1 MGEREKDLQELSPK
15 QLKEEIIKALENP
28 PFPIFKRS
36 LKKIN
41 NRDLLLKILQSV
53 LEINY
58 DYTIGEMKTGNLRG
72 IRTYKFIHDRVYYRL
87 SYWVENDGRITIT
100 YIDIMKREDS
110 YDNLKKYFQSRK
122 SLLKQINENGR

>member
-1 MGEREKDLQELSPK
+1 MGEREEDLQELSSK
-15 QLKEEIIKALENP
+15 QLKKEIIKALENQ

-41 NRDLLLKILQSV
+41 NRNLLLKILQSV

-87 SYWVENDGRITIT
+87 SYWVENDGKIIIT

-110 YDNLKKYFQSRK
+110 YDNLIKYFQSEK
-122 SLLKQINENGR
+122 SVLKKINEKGV

>member
-28 PFPIFKRS
+28 FFPIFKRS

-72 IRTYKFIHDRVYYRL
+72 IRTYKFIHERVYYRL
-87 SYWVENDGRITIT
+87 SYWVENDGKITIT

>member
-72 IRTYKFIHDRVYYRL
+72 IRTYKFIHDRVSYRL
-87 SYWVENDGRITIT
+87 SYYVLNDGKIIIT

-122 SLLKQINENGR
+122 SVLKQINEKGI

>member
-1 MGEREKDLQELSPK
+1 MGEREKDLQELSSK
-15 QLKEEIIKALENP
+15 QLKMEIMKALENQ
-28 PFPIFKRS
+28 PFPIFKHS
-36 LKKIN
+36 LKNIN
-41 NRDLLLKILQSV
+41 NRNLLLKILQSV

-72 IRTYKFIHDRVYYRL
+72 IRTYKFIHDRVSYRL
-87 SYWVENDGRITIT
+87 SYYVVNDGKITIT

-122 SLLKQINENGR
+122 SVLKQINEKGI

>member
-87 SYWVENDGRITIT
+87 SYWVENDGKITIT